1 MFSGLRTNST
11 FYILE
16 KGEKPT
22 LKVGHV
28 ISVSNPQA
36 KYSKYVPGQFTP
48 QGMDTV
54 VDVKVSVNDE
64 QIEFKQLPSNMQI
77 ANSGDVVVSESRE
90 AMSAEVEGMLRQS
103 ETMLDSIEYHK
114 EVVKSCES
122 ILLTLN
128 PQKAKEKAQEEKI
141 GQLESK
147 VTGMESTLSDIK
159 KMLTKGLSKSV

>member
-1 MFSGLRTNST
+1 
-11 FYILE
+11 
-16 KGEKPT
+16 
-22 LKVGHV
+22 
-28 ISVSNPQA
+28 
-36 KYSKYVPGQFTP
+36 
-48 QGMDTV
+48 
-54 VDVKVSVNDE
+54 
-64 QIEFKQLPSNMQI
+64 MQI

-159 KMLTKGLSKSV
+159 KMLTKALSKSV